1 MRRIY
6 TISSKNSMK
15 NIFSYVLQM
24 TGNLLGVKNQKKFP
38 KRKFLGSKMLKST
51 STPKCSP
58 KIYIIVTPVYQLL
71 MG

>member
-1 MRRIY
+1 
-6 TISSKNSMK
+6 
-15 NIFSYVLQM
+15 M
-24 TGNLLGVKNQKKFP
+24 TGNLLGVKNREKFP

-58 KIYIIVTPVYQLL
+58 KIYMIVTPVYQLL